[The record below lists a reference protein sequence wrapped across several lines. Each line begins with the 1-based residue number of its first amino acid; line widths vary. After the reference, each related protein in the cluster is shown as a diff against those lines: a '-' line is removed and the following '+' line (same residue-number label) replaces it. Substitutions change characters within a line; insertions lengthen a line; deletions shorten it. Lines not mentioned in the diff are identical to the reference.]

1 MPIEDYTSIFGDDFQ
16 EILESLEE
24 QFPDEIDSIIDEIVA
39 LMIFDAESFAL
50 NVDKYVT
57 QLRASG
63 IGDQTIEEQLTKDM
77 DEGGKIFGLLKNS
90 IKAAVVLG
98 IAQAARFGQY
108 EEFDMEQ
115 EFTWVTVSGHRICL
129 DCEQRAGDTLPFSE
143 WESLGLPGSGWS
155 LCGSY
160 CYCVLDPTGTVSSTI
175 QLPQNSPIREKTA

>member
-1 MPIEDYTSIFGDDFQ
+1 MPINDYSEVFGDDFQ
-16 EILESLEE
+16 EILESLDE
-24 QFPDEIDSIIDEIVA
+24 QFPDDIDSIIDEIIA
-39 LMIFDAESFAL
+39 LMIFDSEAFAL

-63 IGDQTIEEQLTKDM
+63 ISDEIIQERLAKDM
-77 DEGGKIFGLLKNS
+77 EESGKIFGSLKNS

-115 EFTWVTVSGHRICL
+115 EFTWVTVSGHRICS
-129 DCEQRAGDTLPFSE
+129 DCEERAGETLPFSE

-155 LCGSY
+155 LCGSF
-160 CYCVLDPTGTVSSTI
+160 CYCVLDPTGTVSSKI
-175 QLPQNSPIREKTA
+175 ELPKNSPIREKTS